1 MLQLHFSSPHTSAAL
16 ALGQSHG
23 AMLSQMILKYVLLNF
38 FTTVP
43 GTWSTLSQSLALVCL
58 EICHSK
64 LLGTAAT
71 VYLEVVQVLSFKRL
85 GGACTKIHHV
95 LLAAVEVWAT
105 IDSLFF
111 PALNATL
118 AHQLTASS
126 AGDRLDKHVL
136 ANYTCRI
143 FFF

>member
-23 AMLSQMILKYVLLNF
+23 AMLNQVILEYVLLDF

-43 GTWSTLSQSLALVCL
+43 GTWSTQSQSLALVCL
-58 EICHSK
+58 EIFHSK

-85 GGACTKIHHV
+85 GGARTKIHQI
-95 LLAAVEVWAT
+95 L
-105 IDSLFF
+105 
-111 PALNATL
+111 
-118 AHQLTASS
+118 
-126 AGDRLDKHVL
+126 
-136 ANYTCRI
+136 
-143 FFF
+143 